1 MDELGRKLKELRKE
15 KGWSQA
21 KVAARLPIDRSTYC
35 RYEQGLVEPPLFICR
50 MLCTVLDTTPNAL
63 LGWDEK

>member
-1 MDELGRKLKELRKE
+1 MEKIADNLKALRKK

-21 KVAARLPIDRSTYC
+21 KVAERVPIDRTTYC
-35 RYEQGLVEPPLFICR
+35 KYESGRVEPPLSVCR
-50 MLCTVLDTTPNAL
+50 MLCVVLDTTPNEL